1 MSKTNVLIYTNV
13 GKSQIEETDTHFKIS
28 GIPVTKNNSVMNRV
42 GYLEQHNAKGIP
54 TMIDQPVTLRH
65 PEVDGVNV
73 SAKQGKGLTYF
84 SGTLIEQQ
92 PYLTNGS
99 WKVDLQVNKKKL
111 AAQDDGDRW
120 TEILSNKETF
130 GVSTGLTFTRNNES
144 GEINGEEYDMVA
156 MNQQYDHLAFLDPKV
171 EAPAGGE
178 DTMVRFNA
186 NVEQGEIIV
195 CNIDDT
201 HPSILGK
208 PCKDKRSRITKAWN
222 AAKKLAGINA
232 LSHDDIRRQLND
244 EINNDQQRDRYKWV
258 VEVYDS
264 YFIYIDDSDDGNY
277 YQMSYDIDSDDSAML
292 SGEAQKVVKKFV
304 KANAF
309 APATDKGYNSQ
320 EFDVNQQNEDLI
332 MDRSEMLEALG
343 LATNSQVTDVELKT
357 LMKSKLAANASEGF
371 TKEDVQTIVNAAIKP
386 LSDQLTANAD
396 KELNEVAEQVAA
408 LNKGLDAEDA
418 KALGLTKAKAFLAAN
433 GAEFVAEGYNAQHN
447 GRTSA
452 SNKKDDGFDGVDLNA
467 GLGE

>member
-28 GIPVTKNNSVMNRV
+28 GIPVTKNNTVMNRV
-42 GYLEQHNAKGIP
+42 AYFESDNAEGMP
-54 TMIDQPVTLRH
+54 TMVDQPVTLRH
-65 PEVDGVNV
+65 PEIDGVNV

-92 PYLTNGS
+92 PYLANGV

-111 AAQDDGDRW
+111 AAQDDGERW

-130 GVSTGLTFTRNNES
+130 GVSTGLTFTRNSES
-144 GEINGEEYDMVA
+144 GEIDGKEYDMIA
-156 MNQQYDHLAFLDPKV
+156 KGQNYDHLAFLDPKV

-178 DTMVRFNA
+178 NTMVRFNA
-186 NVEQGEIIV
+186 SVEQGEIIV
-195 CNIDDT
+195 CNIDEHEPLD
-201 HPSILGK
+201 K
-208 PCKDKRSRITKAWN
+208 PCKDKRSAITKAWN

-244 EINNDQQRDRYKWV
+244 EINKGQQRDRYKWV

-264 YFIYIDDSDDGNY
+264 YFIYIDESDDGNY
-277 YQMSYDIDSDDSAML
+277 CQMSYEIDSDDSVML
-292 SGEAQKVVKKFV
+292 SGEPQKVVKKFV

-320 EFDVNQQNEDLI
+320 EFDVNQQNEGSI
-332 MDRSEMLEALG
+332 MNRDEMLEALG
-343 LATNSQVTDVELKT
+343 LATNSQVTDDELKT

-371 TKEDVQTIVNAAIKP
+371 TKEDVESIVNAAIKP
-386 LSDQLTANAD
+386 LADQLTANAN
-396 KELNEVAEQVAA
+396 KELDQVAEQVAA
-408 LNKGLDAEDA
+408 LNKGLNADDA
-418 KALGLTKAKAFLAAN
+418 KALGLDKAKAFLKAN
-433 GAEFVAEGYNAQHN
+433 GKEFVADGYGGPQS
-447 GRTSA
+447 RTTQTNS
-452 SNKKDDGFDGVDLNA
+452 DDGEYRSQKPGI
-467 GLGE
+467 EE